1 MLPQLI
7 LYGTAACHLCD
18 LAEAIVIPIAHQ
30 HRLQL
35 SMVDIAEQ
43 SSLNAYETRIP
54 VLRLE
59 LKEGLLEL
67 DWPFDAV
74 TITKF
79 VSTKN

>member
-18 LAEAIVIPIAHQ
+18 LAEAIVIPIAYQYH
-30 HRLQL
+30 LQL

-43 SSLNAYETRIP
+43 SSSGDYETRIP

-59 LKEGLLEL
+59 LQEGLLEL
-67 DWPFDAV
+67 DWPFDAATV
-74 TITKF
+74 TKF